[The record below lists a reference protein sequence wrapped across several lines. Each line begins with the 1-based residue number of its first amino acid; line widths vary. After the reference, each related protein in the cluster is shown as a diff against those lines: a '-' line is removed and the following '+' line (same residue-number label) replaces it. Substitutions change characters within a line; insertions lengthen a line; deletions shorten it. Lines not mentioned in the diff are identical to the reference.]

1 MRFFVFAVAVFF
13 SAPAF
18 AQTVVLDDA
27 ACRAITAHVPDSGV
41 EYQPGVDVHGK
52 PVVEADLNPSPVK
65 IPETIRFTI
74 TVDTMKYAGI
84 AVPAGV
90 EGKAAIGEV
99 EIGKDGRMLF
109 NGAPMEGEAE
119 AALRALCKDK
129 TPEKQ
134 GYNRQNGGLLKYPAD
149 AYNR

>member
-1 MRFFVFAVAVFF
+1 MRILFILAALFLA
-13 SAPAF
+13 APAL

-41 EYQPGVDVHGK
+41 EYKPGVDVHGK
-52 PVVEADLNPSPVK
+52 PVVEADLNASPVK
-65 IPETIRFTI
+65 LPETMRFTI

-84 AVPAGV
+84 TVPDGV

-99 EIGKDGRMLF
+99 EIGPDGRMLF

-119 AALRALCKDK
+119 ASLRALCKDK
-129 TPEKQ
+129 APEKQ
-134 GYNRQNGGLLKYPAD
+134 GNNGSNGGLLKRPAD